1 MIMKKIASAK
11 VLFGCFNTI
20 FFVSTKYV
28 ISAIKYIPALKQK
41 KNIDRLYS
49 KNTSLVRKIQM
60 VYTEFRNSLV
70 TSGKNQQGIQK
81 INLVPN

>member
-41 KNIDRLYS
+41 KI
-49 KNTSLVRKIQM
+49 
-60 VYTEFRNSLV
+60 
-70 TSGKNQQGIQK
+70 
-81 INLVPN
+81 